1 MRLASYLA
9 VLAVALVA
17 TGARAETEETFHPA
31 ITYDASHVVLVET
44 VSAKEAKVR
53 VVESW
58 KGDFAADQV
67 FTVPGLEK
75 LAEGRMVLF
84 LRQPPQGGAWQGAGS
99 ELRLSMVWVKGKTV
113 SGVQQLKNPG
123 PAEVGDLSLD
133 ADGLKK
139 AVERYVRTET
149 ALVKAKAEQDVGK
162 KVAVLAEVINGD
174 FDKKDEAFAE
184 LGDRGDKAVPVLRK
198 FVQGPP
204 NFQQPSA
211 VAALARAGGKDV
223 VPELTK
229 MLNQELDYWKKTG
242 PTLEKGWWQSGQGE
256 PWMRYNKLGA
266 LVQVYAAHHDAD
278 LRKAVEATRDLFRK
292 LPAFEED
299 KGISRVAD
307 ECDRVLDGKGN

>member
-1 MRLASYLA
+1 
-9 VLAVALVA
+9 VVAVALVA
-17 TGARAETEETFHPA
+17 AGVRAETEPTFHPA

-84 LRQPPQGGAWQGAGS
+84 LRQPPQGGPWQGAGS

-113 SGVQQLKNPG
+113 SGVQQRITPG
-123 PAEVGDLSLD
+123 AEVGDLGID
-133 ADGLKK
+133 ADDFKK
-139 AVERYVRTET
+139 VVARYVRTET
-149 ALVKAKAEQDVGK
+149 AFAKAKAEQDVGK
-162 KVAVLAEVINGD
+162 KVAVLAEVVNGD
-174 FDKKDEAFAE
+174 FDRKDEAFAE
-184 LGDRGDKAVPVLRK
+184 LGDCGDKAVPVLRK
-198 FVQGPP
+198 FVQGPL
-204 NFQQPSA
+204 NFQQPDA

-229 MLNQELDYWKKTG
+229 MLDQELDYWKKTA
-242 PTLEKGWWQSGQGE
+242 PDLKKGWWQSGQGE

-266 LVQVYAAHHDAD
+266 LVRVYATHKDAD
-278 LRKAVEATRDLFRK
+278 LRKSVEAVRDLFRK
-292 LPAFEED
+292 QRVFEED
-299 KGISRVAD
+299 KGISRIAD
-307 ECDRVLDGKGN
+307 ECDRVLDGKAN